1 VLLALRRGVVET
13 LLAAGVI
20 GAIAAIAGAPLPS
33 EAVAAPIFPIEN
45 ASAPG
50 GPNEADL
57 VNQPRDVSFVITR
70 LCTQAQQHPDSSQA
84 LIDPR
89 RIAVAGQSDGGET
102 AFAVAYD
109 RHSSTAGPGGGD
121 PLGS

>member
-1 VLLALRRGVVET
+1 MLRLA
-13 LLAAGVI
+13 
-20 GAIAAIAGAPLPS
+20 
-33 EAVAAPIFPIEN
+33 
-45 ASAPG
+45 
-50 GPNEADL
+50 PNEADL

-102 AFAVAYD
+102 AFAVAYY
-109 RHSSTAGPGGGD
+109 RRSSTAGSGRR
-121 PLGS
+121 

>member
-20 GAIAAIAGAPLPS
+20 GAIATIAGAPLPW
-33 EAVAAPIFPIEN
+33 EAVAALVFPIEN

-50 GPNEADL
+50 GSNEADL
-57 VNQPRDVSFVITR
+57 VTQPRDVSFVITR
-70 LCTQAQQHPDSSQA
+70 LCTQAQQHPDSSLA

-89 RIAVAGQSDGGET
+89 RIAAAGQSDGGET

-109 RHSSTAGPGGGD
+109 RRSSTAGSGRR
-121 PLGS
+121 

>member
-1 VLLALRRGVVET
+1 VAPTSVSPASDRR
-13 LLAAGVI
+13 
-20 GAIAAIAGAPLPS
+20 
-33 EAVAAPIFPIEN
+33 IEN

-57 VNQPRDVSFVITR
+57 VNQP
-70 LCTQAQQHPDSSQA
+70 HPDSSQA
-84 LIDPR
+84 LIHPR
-89 RIAVAGQSDGGET
+89 RIAAAGQSDGGET

-109 RHSSTAGPGGGD
+109 RRSSTAGPGGGD